1 VAWERFS
8 PVIRI
13 GKNNSMYPEQSKM
26 GSIQTKLSAT
36 SALQTDISSSQH
48 ESVRLGSLLKRT
60 CSSSYMLLH
69 SLGQFLFNMQTDIVL
84 QARPLLSR
92 ALETGNLEELVDSRL
107 EKNFNEVEM
116 FRMIESAAACIRH
129 SSSKR
134 PRMSQVYI

>member
-8 PVIRI
+8 PVIHI

-48 ESVRLGSLLKRT
+48 ESVRLGSLLNEHVAPPT
-60 CSSSYMLLH
+60 CYFIHLVNSCLTL
-69 SLGQFLFNMQTDIVL
+69 QTDIVL